1 MEIKNN
7 AAQEIVTQLELLNIG
22 MRSILNLMKS
32 PEESEKSPAQRQ
44 KHYTSANLETARFIL
59 ATIKRSVNIKDP
71 NIASWANDVRLMET
85 VDGRTDAEIR
95 DAVTRFS
102 HDSFWAVTC
111 RSPAS
116 LRKHFD
122 RAQVCEKSAG
132 ESPENYR

>member
-1 MEIKNN
+1 MEINNN
-7 AAQEIVTQLELLNIG
+7 AAREIVAQLELLNIG
-22 MRSILNLMKS
+22 MRSILSLMQTQ
-32 PEESEKSPAQRQ
+32 EESEKSPVQRQ
-44 KHYTSANLETARFIL
+44 KHYTSRNLDTARFIL

-71 NIASWANDVRLMET
+71 NITSWANDVRLMET
-85 VDGRTDAEIR
+85 VDGRTDSEIR

-102 HDSFWAVTC
+102 HDPFWAVTC

-122 RAQVCEKSAG
+122 RAKVCEKSAG